1 MCWFKLAEYCSNKKF
16 FFFRIIF
23 WYELKYYC
31 LKWKH
36 INGLEIFSMNKLIF
50 FRGVQEVL
58 YLYLI
63 YTYVQS
69 VFNSFDKLCLISD
82 SKSRYFAA
90 ICVLLL
96 MNMYLPTGQGAPLG
110 VWYMQTHIILYF
122 CCDSL
127 TKVEFSCTST
137 IKLNL
142 LEFMYSSVITYLYF
156 ISLICYFSEERWFIY
171 MVHTMKI

>member
-1 MCWFKLAEYCSNKKF
+1 M
-16 FFFRIIF
+16 
-23 WYELKYYC
+23 
-31 LKWKH
+31 
-36 INGLEIFSMNKLIF
+36 
-50 FRGVQEVL
+50 QEVL

-63 YTYVQS
+63 YTYVQL

-127 TKVEFSCTST
+127 TKVELPCTSA

-142 LEFMYSSVITYLYF
+142 LEFMYLFVFHFFNLLFQWGKVVYIYGTYNENIMMSATQWCTVCCMIITMFL
-156 ISLICYFSEERWFIY
+156 
-171 MVHTMKI
+171 